1 LSGERGM
8 TAGSPDRRS
17 GQQVQ
22 GPYMYSDAVLTG
34 PCLSVIRPWI
44 SSDWHYHCKSQIR
57 AEMSNEINPP
67 SRTKAAGREPTA
79 AFGFDSVWAA
89 TADSVGDDLTILF
102 LDNGYD
108 VANCAPMSGRDASS
122 HRI

>member
-1 LSGERGM
+1 LQQTPGQRLGDFLEHGRSISGRSVERLLGGELDVSGILSGEGGM

-44 SSDWHYHCKSQIR
+44 SSDWRS
-57 AEMSNEINPP
+57 
-67 SRTKAAGREPTA
+67 
-79 AFGFDSVWAA
+79 
-89 TADSVGDDLTILF
+89 
-102 LDNGYD
+102 
-108 VANCAPMSGRDASS
+108 
-122 HRI
+122 